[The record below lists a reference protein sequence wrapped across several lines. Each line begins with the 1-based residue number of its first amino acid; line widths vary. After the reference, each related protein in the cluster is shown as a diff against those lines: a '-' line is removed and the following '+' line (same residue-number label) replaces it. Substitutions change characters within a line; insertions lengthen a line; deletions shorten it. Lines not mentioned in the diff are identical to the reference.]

1 MFNKRIKSK
10 SWYPYTIALCTAVLL
25 FVLLTHFAD
34 IRAGVSTFFG
44 YFMPVIWGCA
54 IAYLINPLANFY
66 NRTIFRG
73 IASERIRNIISN
85 TLAFIT
91 VLMFLIFVMVLLI
104 PQLISSIMMFVN
116 NIDKYIVSLEHFLD
130 YIGLSSESLGLQHW
144 IESPDALLH
153 KLSAYIRTNMDDI
166 LATSADAGIKII
178 QLLISIL
185 LSIYLLFNKNML
197 KSGLRRFLK
206 AALDESRYETTR
218 TFLLRCNSILNRYIV
233 FNILDALLVG
243 VVNAIFMF
251 IMGFPYAGLLS
262 VVVGVTNLVPTFG
275 PFVGGA
281 IGAFILLLI
290 KPWYAAA
297 FMLFTLVLQLIDGY
311 IIKPKLFGESL
322 GVPAL
327 WILVGIVVGGKMFGI
342 IGILLSIPIVAILD
356 FSYKDYFLPWLESN
370 RKKSASE

>member
-1 MFNKRIKSK
+1 M
-10 SWYPYTIALCTAVLL
+10 
-25 FVLLTHFAD
+25 
-34 IRAGVSTFFG
+34 
-44 YFMPVIWGCA
+44 
-54 IAYLINPLANFY
+54 
-66 NRTIFRG
+66 
-73 IASERIRNIISN
+73 
-85 TLAFIT
+85 
-91 VLMFLIFVMVLLI
+91 
-104 PQLISSIMMFVN
+104 
-116 NIDKYIVSLEHFLD
+116 
-130 YIGLSSESLGLQHW
+130 
-144 IESPDALLH
+144 
-153 KLSAYIRTNMDDI
+153 
-166 LATSADAGIKII
+166 
-178 QLLISIL
+178 
-185 LSIYLLFNKNML
+185 
-197 KSGLRRFLK
+197 GLRRFLK
-206 AALDESRYETTR
+206 AALDESRYENTR
-218 TFLLRCNSILNRYIV
+218 TFLLRCNLILNRYIV

>member
-34 IRAGVSTFFG
+34 IRAGISTFFG

-73 IASERIRNIISN
+73 IAGERIRNIISN

-243 VVNAIFMF
+243 VINATFMF
-251 IMGFPYAGLLS
+251 IMGFPYAGLIS

>member
-243 VVNAIFMF
+243 VINATFMF
-251 IMGFPYAGLLS
+251 IMGFPYAGLIS

>member
-73 IASERIRNIISN
+73 IAGERIRNIISN

-91 VLMFLIFVMVLLI
+91 VLMFLVFVMVLLI

-251 IMGFPYAGLLS
+251 IMGFPYAGLIS